1 MNLEINLILFAL
13 LGKIRTEKI
22 NMAVQPVENTNQ
34 NPLLFQSKDKYGNS
48 KDINQHEYMK
58 RTLRN
63 ELLVSDTVQMLKNEF
78 DIFKQRSEE
87 NYDDLIKKITQL
99 SVKINSNK
107 QGGGPDTKNN
117 ENIFDTIKRVLTDEK
132 QKLNDLDLRFQLH
145 ENSTTDGHLIWK
157 INDFENRTNDAIIGK
172 VRALHSAPC
181 FTGKY
186 GYKFCLRLYLHGDGT
201 VSYTHLTLPTNREV

>member
-1 MNLEINLILFAL
+1 
-13 LGKIRTEKI
+13 
-22 NMAVQPVENTNQ
+22 MAVQPVENTNQ

-157 INDFENRTNDAIIGK
+157 ICLLYTSPSPRDLSTSRMPS
-172 VRALHSAPC
+172 SA
-181 FTGKY
+181 
-186 GYKFCLRLYLHGDGT
+186 
-201 VSYTHLTLPTNREV
+201 